1 LHSYY
6 LLGEL
11 VQIVR
16 IFVAFLKQK
25 APEAMAT
32 FGDAMGSALLDRVE
46 QKSAKKIRVNMLH
59 HFDQVSVIKLEG
71 RRKLAHQL
79 VNTVKKL

>member
-1 LHSYY
+1 MLSALDSYY

-25 APEAMAT
+25 APEAVAT
-32 FGDAMGSALLDRVE
+32 FGDAMGSALLDCVE
-46 QKSAKKIRVNMLH
+46 QKSAEKV
-59 HFDQVSVIKLEG
+59 
-71 RRKLAHQL
+71 
-79 VNTVKKL
+79 

>member
-1 LHSYY
+1 MLNTLNSYY

-11 VQIVR
+11 VEIVR

-32 FGDAMGSALLDRVE
+32 FGDAMGSALLDCVE
-46 QKSAKKIRVNMLH
+46 QKSAKEV
-59 HFDQVSVIKLEG
+59 
-71 RRKLAHQL
+71 
-79 VNTVKKL
+79 